1 MLTVKKPNGEWYVK
15 GVDFKDCTGNMYGA
29 LCKLRDYEATG
40 LEPDDFRADS
50 YDKCVLYRVNYLG
63 DDDKVH
69 TFYCQSKEEAER
81 LETVLSISGY
91 KYVTLDNWDC
101 QAFIES
107 E

>member
-15 GVDFKDCTGNMYGA
+15 GVDFKDCTSEMYGA

-40 LEPDDFRADS
+40 LEPDDFRSDI
-50 YDKCVLYRVNYLG
+50 YEKIILYRVNYLG
-63 DDDKVH
+63 DDNRTH

-81 LETVLSISGY
+81 LETVLSMFGY